1 MMILEQ
7 MLMFQ
12 VKIYPQ
18 EEQIIQILTP
28 TPDIPTPGGEDYP
41 DIPTPSGEEVIPDT
55 PTPTGG
61 DTPQSGDSGK
71 TPDEGKT
78 PSDSKGDKEETKK
91 EEDKPENLLKQ
102 IYIQFNPT
110 DNVNDTLPKV
120 NMSLS
125 FKKDTKEYLYSFEKM
140 NSTIVSISQDNC
152 TINTTKIYEKNLTII
167 VDSVNDNYTYS
178 FENTNSTELKCSTED
193 KCELKDK
200 VAFHFS
206 CTLYLNKKS
215 KEYLFEMKSTDK
227 VMTYGLTTLED
238 KKE

>member
-28 TPDIPTPGGEDYP
+28 TPDIPTPGGEDYPDIPTP

-91 EEDKPENLLKQ
+91 EEDKPENSLRQ
-102 IYIQFNPT
+102 IYIQFNLT

-125 FKKDTKEYLYSFEKM
+125 FKKDTKEYLYSFEDM
-140 NSTIVSISQDNC
+140 NKIIIQLIPQRSMKRISLLLLIQ
-152 TINTTKIYEKNLTII
+152 
-167 VDSVNDNYTYS
+167 
-178 FENTNSTELKCSTED
+178 
-193 KCELKDK
+193 
-200 VAFHFS
+200 
-206 CTLYLNKKS
+206 
-215 KEYLFEMKSTDK
+215 
-227 VMTYGLTTLED
+227 
-238 KKE
+238 

>member
-41 DIPTPSGEEVIPDT
+41 DIPTPDIPTPSGEEVIPDT

-78 PSDSKGDKEETKK
+78 LVIVKVIRRKLKK
-91 EEDKPENLLKQ
+91 KR
-102 IYIQFNPT
+102 
-110 DNVNDTLPKV
+110 
-120 NMSLS
+120 
-125 FKKDTKEYLYSFEKM
+125 
-140 NSTIVSISQDNC
+140 
-152 TINTTKIYEKNLTII
+152 INQKIY
-167 VDSVNDNYTYS
+167 
-178 FENTNSTELKCSTED
+178 
-193 KCELKDK
+193 
-200 VAFHFS
+200 
-206 CTLYLNKKS
+206 
-215 KEYLFEMKSTDK
+215 
-227 VMTYGLTTLED
+227 
-238 KKE
+238 